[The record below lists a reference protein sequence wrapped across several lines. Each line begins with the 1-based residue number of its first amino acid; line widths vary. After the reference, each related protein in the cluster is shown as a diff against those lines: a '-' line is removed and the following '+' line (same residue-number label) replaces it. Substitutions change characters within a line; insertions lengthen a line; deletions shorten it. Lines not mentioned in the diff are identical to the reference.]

1 MRVSN
6 INVTSVTMKLVNK
19 VTSRHIK
26 CQFMRV
32 KNIAVINVIHILHN
46 LIPLEEKNPMIPH
59 TPLKYNFSLSLV
71 GSLDLGLFFSRV
83 DRI

>member
-1 MRVSN
+1 MDT
-6 INVTSVTMKLVNK
+6 IFHILVNLL
-19 VTSRHIK
+19 SFEIGRNYEIFLHI
-26 CQFMRV
+26 
-32 KNIAVINVIHILHN
+32 
-46 LIPLEEKNPMIPH
+46 LIPLDETNPMIPH